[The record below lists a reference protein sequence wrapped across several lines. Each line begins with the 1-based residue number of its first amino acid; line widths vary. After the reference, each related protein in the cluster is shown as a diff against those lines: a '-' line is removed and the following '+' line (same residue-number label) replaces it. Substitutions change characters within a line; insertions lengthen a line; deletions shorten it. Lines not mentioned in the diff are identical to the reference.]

1 MQSYADCSS
10 NEDVWSIF
18 GSWLCFVF
26 IFVVS
31 VLGLGGFAFLV
42 LYSEYMKPYS
52 IARGCQEP
60 LSILLMGVN
69 FVLVV

>member
-1 MQSYADCSS
+1 M
-10 NEDVWSIF
+10 WSVF

-42 LYSEYMKPYS
+42 LYSEYMKPHF